1 MASSNVG
8 DLFKMLEISFKACA
22 LVVGLIVLPF
32 VIAAHR
38 ERREKQAAAMSA
50 KARELD
56 FRFSG
61 SASSRLAGMVRHLDS
76 LDVKKGRDR
85 YALNVAEGS
94 FDGHPVA
101 VFDYHYATSGDWWW
115 PPEWTIHNYLSIV
128 LVDLEKEFPELIIG
142 PEGGGLFKRIAEAFG
157 GGDIDF
163 ESHEFSEQFD
173 VRSKDKKFAYD
184 FCNARMIEYLLEN
197 RGISLEV
204 DSSSLAMGYKDMHD
218 VNRIKPR
225 LASLVEIRSRMPN
238 YLFEGANE

>member
-1 MASSNVG
+1 MASNVG
-8 DLFKMLEISFKACA
+8 DLFRFFEIGCKLCA

-32 VIAAHR
+32 AIAAHKQR
-38 ERREKQAAAMSA
+38 CEKQAAAMSA
-50 KARELD
+50 KARELGLA
-56 FRFSG
+56 F
-61 SASSRLAGMVRHLDS
+61 SASANSRLAEMVRHLDS
-76 LDVKKGRDR
+76 LDVDNGRDR
-85 YALNVAEGS
+85 YALNIVEGS
-94 FDGHPVA
+94 YEGHPVA

-163 ESHEFSEQFD
+163 ESYEFSEQFD
-173 VRSKDKKFAYD
+173 VRSRDKKFAYD
-184 FCNARMIEYLLEN
+184 FCNARMMEYLLEN

-204 DSSSLAMGYKDMHD
+204 DKASLAMGYEDMHD
-218 VNRIKPR
+218 ISRIRSR

-238 YLFEGANE
+238 YLFEGASA

>member
-1 MASSNVG
+1 MSSDTFDFIRLV
-8 DLFKMLEISFKACA
+8 LFVLKLWLF
-22 LVVGLIVLPF
+22 VVGLFVLPF
-32 VIAAHR
+32 AIAAHN
-38 ERREKQAAAMSA
+38 ERRRKQAAAMSA
-50 KARELD
+50 KAGELGLE
-56 FRFSG
+56 FSG

-76 LDVKKGRDR
+76 LDVDTGRDR

-115 PPEWTIHNYLSIV
+115 PPEWTIHNYVSIV

-163 ESHEFSEQFD
+163 ESYEFSEQFD
-173 VRSKDKKFAYD
+173 VRSRDKKFAYD
-184 FCNARMIEYLLEN
+184 FCNARMMEYLLEN

-204 DSSSLAMGYKDMHD
+204 DKASLAMGYEDMHD
-218 VNRIKPR
+218 ISRIRSR

-238 YLFEGANE
+238 YLFEGASA